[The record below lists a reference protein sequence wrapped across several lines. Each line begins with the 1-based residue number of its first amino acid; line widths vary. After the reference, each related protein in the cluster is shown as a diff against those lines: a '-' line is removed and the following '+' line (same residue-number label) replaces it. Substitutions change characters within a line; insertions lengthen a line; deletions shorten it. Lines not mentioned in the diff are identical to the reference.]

1 MKNSKMSKN
10 RPISKKNLFRIKIQ
24 QNFTKLIYFHDTRR
38 RKVAVMS
45 TGGRN
50 RHRFSGGRKKGK
62 GSSRGSRT
70 GEDISEDVDGIQEN
84 NTTAETKTT
93 DKAHVIEGKE
103 AATAG
108 YELVKICRQQ
118 TTFD

>member
-1 MKNSKMSKN
+1 
-10 RPISKKNLFRIKIQ
+10 L
-24 QNFTKLIYFHDTRR
+24 Y
-38 RKVAVMS
+38 
-45 TGGRN
+45 
-50 RHRFSGGRKKGK
+50 
-62 GSSRGSRT
+62 RGSRT

-108 YELVKICRQQ
+108 YELVKIYLILARTMTVQ
-118 TTFD
+118 TQEERGAVGGRFPWLKLRNLTLL